1 VITDVND
8 RFCQISGYRRE
19 ELIGSTHGLLRSGR
33 HPDSLYREM
42 WGTITRGTVWQGVL
56 CNRSKDGNYY
66 WVQSTI
72 VPIRGDQGEITEFV
86 SIRTDITAL
95 KEIEERL
102 RLLERATQGSR
113 TGILIVDR
121 CHPDMPVV
129 WANHAA
135 ARLAGVPPDSCWA
148 PPARPAAPTELGP
161 VRAHRTSMP
170 ANGGAPSAPRPDQV
184 IELRCSRSMA
194 TKGSTPTG

>member
-1 VITDVND
+1 VA
-8 RFCQISGYRRE
+8 
-19 ELIGSTHGLLRSGR
+19 
-33 HPDSLYREM
+33 
-42 WGTITRGTVWQGVL
+42 GVL
-56 CNRSKDGNYY
+56 CNRSKAGRYY

-72 VPIRGDQGEITEFV
+72 VPIRGERGHITEFV

-129 WANHAA
+129 WANQAA
-135 ARLAGVPPDSCWA
+135 ARLAGVPPSSCWA
-148 PPARPAAPTELGP
+148 PSARPAAPTMRP
-161 VRAHRTSMP
+161 PCYRCARTSKPMP
-170 ANGGAPSAPRPDQV
+170 PATTRCASAP
-184 IELRCSRSMA
+184 
-194 TKGSTPTG
+194 T

>member
-1 VITDVND
+1 MSTGQTERAALDEHAIFSVTDRQGVITEVND

-19 ELIGSTHGLLRSGR
+19 ELIGRTHGLLRSGR
-33 HPDSLYREM
+33 HPDSFYREM
-42 WGTITRGTVWQGVL
+42 WGTITRGDVWQGVL
-56 CNRSKDGNYY
+56 CNRSKAGRYY

-72 VPIRGDQGEITEFV
+72 VPIRGEQGLITEFV

-129 WANHAA
+129 
-135 ARLAGVPPDSCWA
+135 
-148 PPARPAAPTELGP
+148 
-161 VRAHRTSMP
+161 
-170 ANGGAPSAPRPDQV
+170 
-184 IELRCSRSMA
+184 
-194 TKGSTPTG
+194 